1 MKILVTGAAGFIGS
15 YLVKALVEYGHQV
28 VGLDNLNNYY
38 DVRLKYG
45 RLKYLCGIDSQKIQ
59 EKELLRSFLYSDYRF
74 IKGDIID
81 KNLLSV
87 LFESEQFDIVFN
99 LAAQVGVRYSLV
111 NPQAYAESN
120 LIGFL
125 NLLEV
130 CRSYSIKH
138 FIYASSSSVY
148 GMNEKIP
155 FEEKDRTDVPVS
167 LYAVTKKSNE
177 LMAHTYS
184 HLYHFPT
191 TGLRFFTVY
200 GPWGRPDMAPFLFMK
215 SILNE
220 EPIHLFNHRQ
230 MKRDFTYVEDIV
242 QSLLCI
248 IEHEPNKLYRIYN
261 IGHSEPVELKDFIHC
276 IESVT
281 GKIAICQYED
291 MQQGDVIC
299 TYANMQ
305 QFQKDFH
312 YVPQTDIQE
321 GIYRTYEWYCSWIK
335 ECTLFPDVIHSPFLI
350 K

>member
-167 LYAVTKKSNE
+167 LYAVT
-177 LMAHTYS
+177 
-184 HLYHFPT
+184 
-191 TGLRFFTVY
+191 
-200 GPWGRPDMAPFLFMK
+200 
-215 SILNE
+215 
-220 EPIHLFNHRQ
+220 
-230 MKRDFTYVEDIV
+230 
-242 QSLLCI
+242 
-248 IEHEPNKLYRIYN
+248 
-261 IGHSEPVELKDFIHC
+261 
-276 IESVT
+276 
-281 GKIAICQYED
+281 
-291 MQQGDVIC
+291 
-299 TYANMQ
+299 
-305 QFQKDFH
+305 
-312 YVPQTDIQE
+312 
-321 GIYRTYEWYCSWIK
+321 
-335 ECTLFPDVIHSPFLI
+335 
-350 K
+350 